1 MPFVPNV
8 MVNAFVMLMPLEGSV
23 MNVSVGIGTFPIA
36 NPASAMVMLTRVM
49 PQLENVS
56 TAMNTLMD
64 FIVRFVKKGIMVIL
78 CRVYLVKHVLVQIP
92 KPRGIHLPILA
103 I

>member
-1 MPFVPNV
+1 MPSVMNV

-36 NPASAMVMLTRVM
+36 NPASAMVMLTHVM

-56 TAMNTLMD
+56 TAMKTLLD
-64 FIVRFVKKGIMVIL
+64 FTVRFAKKGIMVIL
-78 CRVYLVKHVLVQIP
+78 WRVFHVKHVLVQTP
-92 KPRGIHLPILA
+92 KPQDIHLLILA